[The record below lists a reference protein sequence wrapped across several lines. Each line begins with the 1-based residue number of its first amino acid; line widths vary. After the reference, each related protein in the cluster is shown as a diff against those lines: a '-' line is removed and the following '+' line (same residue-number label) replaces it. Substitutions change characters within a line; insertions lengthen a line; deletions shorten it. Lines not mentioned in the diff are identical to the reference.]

1 MSTETPDPSA
11 VADPEPRKADAAS
24 TVPADRAASSPPA
37 APRKKRARLGA
48 WSFIL
53 GILLIAWILGGLY
66 LAALGVS
73 GSHARISGLLPVIV
87 GTSAIVVPL
96 LSLFTLLF
104 GILALALNR
113 AIGKVFGALG
123 IIILLSLAATIFFA
137 VGWIASLH
145 IGLF

>member
-1 MSTETPDPSA
+1 MTEPTESEMAPATPPL
-11 VADPEPRKADAAS
+11 
-24 TVPADRAASSPPA
+24 

-53 GILLIAWILGGLY
+53 GLLLIGWIVGGLY

-73 GSHARISGLLPVIV
+73 GSHDRISGLLPVIF
-87 GTSAIVVPL
+87 GASAIVVPL
-96 LSLFTLLF
+96 LALFTLLF

-123 IIILLSLAATIFFA
+123 IIILLSLVATVFFTI
-137 VGWIASLH
+137 GWIASLH